1 MTLKMR
7 NPMTKL
13 PLLTLLFSATLT
25 TQVQAMEKL
34 TLVLDWYINPDH
46 APIMVAQ
53 QTGAFAAEG
62 LEVNIV
68 PPSDPALPP
77 RLVAAKQA
85 DLAITYQP
93 QLHFFADQGLPLMRV
108 GTLIDTPLNTLM
120 TLDKTVKKPADLKG
134 KRIGYSV
141 SGIEQATLATMLAH
155 DGVKADQVKLIN
167 VNFQLTSALM
177 TGQVDAV
184 IGGYRN
190 IEALELKL
198 AGKQPVVLNVEDYG
212 VPAYDEL
219 IIVANRDEAHSE
231 KIQKFLRALKKG
243 NAELQAHPE
252 ENWLIFAREHPEL
265 NTPLNH
271 QAWRATLPLFAAD
284 PAKLDRARYQAYE
297 QFLFDN
303 KLIKGITPVQRYAI
317 GSE

>member
-1 MTLKMR
+1 
-7 NPMTKL
+7 MTKI
-13 PLLTLLFSATLT
+13 PLFILLLGAAFATPL
-25 TQVQAMEKL
+25 QAMEKL

-62 LEVNIV
+62 LEVSII

-108 GTLIDTPLNTLM
+108 GTLINTPLNTLI
-120 TLDKTVKKPADLKG
+120 TLDRSMKSPGALKG

-141 SGIEQATLATMLAH
+141 SGIEQATLATMLSH
-155 DGVKADQVKLIN
+155 EGVKADQVRLIN
-167 VNFQLTSALM
+167 VNFQLTSALL
-177 TGQVDAV
+177 TGKVDAV

-190 IEALELKL
+190 IEALEMKEQ
-198 AGKQPVVLNVEDYG
+198 GKDPVVFNVEDYG

-219 IIVANRDEAHSE
+219 IIVAHRDEAHSE
-231 KIQKFLRALKKG
+231 KIRKFLRALKKG
-243 NAELQAHPE
+243 NATLQAQPE
-252 ENWLIFAREHPEL
+252 ASWQRFARAHPEL

-271 QAWRATLPLFAAD
+271 QSWIATLPLFAAD

-303 KLIKGITPVQRYAI
+303 QLIKRMTPVDRYATD
-317 GSE
+317 SE

>member
-1 MTLKMR
+1 
-7 NPMTKL
+7 MTKI
-13 PLLTLLFSATLT
+13 PLFTLLLGAAFAIPL
-25 TQVQAMEKL
+25 QAMEKL
-34 TLVLDWYINPDH
+34 TLVLDWYINPDL
-46 APIMVAQ
+46 APIVVAQ

-62 LEVNIV
+62 LEVNII

-108 GTLIDTPLNTLM
+108 GTLINTPLNTLI
-120 TLDKTVKKPADLKG
+120 TLDRSMKSPGALKG

-141 SGIEQATLATMLAH
+141 SGIEQATLATMLSH
-155 DGVKADQVKLIN
+155 EGVKADQVTLIN
-167 VNFQLTSALM
+167 VNFQLTSALL
-177 TGQVDAV
+177 TGKVDAV

-190 IEALELKL
+190 IEALEMKDQ
-198 AGKQPVVLNVEDYG
+198 GKDPLVFNVEDYG

-219 IIVANRDEAHSE
+219 IIVAHRDEAHSE
-231 KIQKFLRALKKG
+231 KIKKFLRALKKG
-243 NAELQAHPE
+243 NATLQAQPE
-252 ENWLIFAREHPEL
+252 ASWQEFARAHPEL

-271 QAWRATLPLFAAD
+271 QSWMATLPLFAAD
-284 PAKLDRARYQAYE
+284 LAKLDRARYQAYE

-303 KLIKGITPVQRYAI
+303 QLIKRMTPVDRYATD
-317 GSE
+317 SE

>member
-1 MTLKMR
+1 
-7 NPMTKL
+7 MTKI
-13 PLLTLLFSATLT
+13 PLFTLLLGAAFATPL
-25 TQVQAMEKL
+25 QAMEKL

-46 APIMVAQ
+46 APIVVAQ

-62 LEVNIV
+62 LEVSII

-108 GTLIDTPLNTLM
+108 GTLINTPLNTLI
-120 TLDKTVKKPADLKG
+120 TLDRSMKSPGALKG

-141 SGIEQATLATMLAH
+141 SGIEQATLATMLSH
-155 DGVKADQVKLIN
+155 EGVKADQVTLIN
-167 VNFQLTSALM
+167 VNFQLTSALL
-177 TGQVDAV
+177 TGKVDAV

-190 IEALELKL
+190 IEALEMKDK
-198 AGKQPVVLNVEDYG
+198 GKDPVVFNVEDYG

-219 IIVANRDEAHSE
+219 IIVAHRDEAHSE
-231 KIQKFLRALKKG
+231 KIRKFLRALKKG
-243 NAELQAHPE
+243 NATLQAQPE
-252 ENWLIFAREHPEL
+252 ASWQRFARAHPEL

-271 QAWRATLPLFAAD
+271 QSWMATLPLFAAD

-303 KLIKGITPVQRYAI
+303 QLIKRMTPVDRYATD
-317 GSE
+317 SE

>member
-198 AGKQPVVLNVEDYG
+198 AGKEPVVLNVEDYG

>member
-1 MTLKMR
+1 
-7 NPMTKL
+7 MTKI
-13 PLLTLLFSATLT
+13 PLFTLLLGAAFATPL
-25 TQVQAMEKL
+25 QAMEKL

-62 LEVNIV
+62 LEVSII

-93 QLHFFADQGLPLMRV
+93 QLHFFADQDLPLMRV
-108 GTLIDTPLNTLM
+108 GTLINTPLNTLI
-120 TLDKTVKKPADLKG
+120 TLDRSMKSPGALKG

-141 SGIEQATLATMLAH
+141 SGIEQATLATMLSH
-155 DGVKADQVKLIN
+155 EGVKADQVTLIN
-167 VNFQLTSALM
+167 VNFQLTSALL
-177 TGQVDAV
+177 TGKVDAV

-190 IEALELKL
+190 IEALEMKDK
-198 AGKQPVVLNVEDYG
+198 GKDPVVFNVEDYG

-219 IIVANRDEAHSE
+219 IIVAHRDEAHSE
-231 KIQKFLRALKKG
+231 KIRKFLRALKKG
-243 NAELQAHPE
+243 NATLQAQPE
-252 ENWLIFAREHPEL
+252 ASWQQFARAHPEL

-271 QAWRATLPLFAAD
+271 QSWMATLPLFAAD

-303 KLIKGITPVQRYAI
+303 QLIKRMTPVDRYATD
-317 GSE
+317 SE

>member
-85 DLAITYQP
+85 GLAITYQP

-108 GTLIDTPLNTLM
+108 GTLINTPLNTLM

-198 AGKQPVVLNVEDYG
+198 AGKEPVVLNVEDYG

>member
-303 KLIKGITPVQRYAI
+303 KLIKGITPVGRYAI

>member
-1 MTLKMR
+1 
-7 NPMTKL
+7 MTKI
-13 PLLTLLFSATLT
+13 PLFTLLLGAAFATPL
-25 TQVQAMEKL
+25 QAMEKL

-62 LEVNIV
+62 LEVNII

-108 GTLIDTPLNTLM
+108 GTLINTPLNTLI
-120 TLDKTVKKPADLKG
+120 TLDRSIKSPGALKG

-141 SGIEQATLATMLAH
+141 SGIEQATLATMLSH
-155 DGVKADQVKLIN
+155 EGVKADQVTLIN
-167 VNFQLTSALM
+167 VNFQLTSALL
-177 TGQVDAV
+177 TGKVDAV

-190 IEALELKL
+190 IEALEMKDQ
-198 AGKQPVVLNVEDYG
+198 GKDPVVFNVEDYG

-219 IIVANRDEAHSE
+219 IIVAHRDEAHSE
-231 KIQKFLRALKKG
+231 KIRKFLRALKKG
-243 NAELQAHPE
+243 NATLQAQPE
-252 ENWLIFAREHPEL
+252 ASWQQFAHAHPEL

-271 QAWRATLPLFAAD
+271 QSWMATLPLFAAD

-303 KLIKGITPVQRYAI
+303 QLIKRMTPVDRYATD
-317 GSE
+317 SE